1 MHPKRPASA
10 CAPGASDDDRLDLE
24 VYDDAPLYKSM
35 LRDFLA
41 AAPRGAAAAAA
52 ARRRFSCCRK
62 SAVCWSIAA
71 SLDLAAGGGL
81 R

>member
-1 MHPKRPASA
+1 MPP
-10 CAPGASDDDRLDLE
+10 
-24 VYDDAPLYKSM
+24 DDAGWDPLEREKDGND
-35 LRDFLA
+35 RWRAPA
-41 AAPRGAAAAAA
+41 AGRGAAAAAA